1 MDRRRVALSLVELLV
16 VLAIVSLLAGV
27 ALVAFRPGA
36 AERAA
41 RLYLR
46 TVQATRID
54 AVAGRPGAVRWRPDL
69 AAFEVRRGDD
79 PCRAPVV
86 RTLAPDGGVA
96 VTRWLRAGVAWL
108 PDGGGRGCDGGGVY
122 GGRVRFED
130 GRAAWD
136 VVVASTGRLRVE
148 RAP

>member
-1 MDRRRVALSLVELLV
+1 MDRRRAAVSLIELLV
-16 VLAIVSLLAGV
+16 VLALASLAAGLALG
-27 ALVAFRPGA
+27 ALRPGS

-46 TVQATRID
+46 TVQAARID
-54 AVAGRPGAVRWRPDL
+54 AVAGRPGAVRWRPD
-69 AAFEVRRGDD
+69 AGAFEVRRGDD

-86 RTLAPDGGVA
+86 RTLSPEGRVA
-96 VTRWLRAGVAWL
+96 VTRWLRAGVAWR

-130 GRAAWD
+130 GRATWD
-136 VVVASTGRLRVE
+136 VVVASSGRVRVE
-148 RAP
+148 RVP